1 MVSIIIPVY
10 NAESFLEKA
19 VESVFRQ
26 SYKDWEIILIDDGS
40 TDSSGIICDSL
51 ANQHDNIKVAHISN
65 GGQSHAR
72 NHGLDMAEGSHII
85 FLDADDILP
94 PDTLKIT
101 YDCFL
106 KSGCDVVCGT
116 MQNFSEEDELKSV
129 DRSPSEALTGNNYF
143 RMLSPEDAML
153 DILYQKRLDNS
164 VCGKLFTARIWKELR
179 FREGTGY
186 EDLDAICPAI
196 MRANRVAVL
205 KDWHLYFYRQ
215 HQGSYIHTFN
225 LRRCDVL
232 DVTRRLTA
240 TMESHYPRLAPAAR
254 SRELSANF
262 NMLTLLAANST
273 SPEARALSDRCWIR
287 IKELRG
293 ESLRNPSVRLKNK
306 IGIVCTYIG
315 GRRLVEILGKALCR

>member
-196 MRANRVAVL
+196 MRANR
-205 KDWHLYFYRQ
+205 
-215 HQGSYIHTFN
+215 N
-225 LRRCDVL
+225 
-232 DVTRRLTA
+232 
-240 TMESHYPRLAPAAR
+240 
-254 SRELSANF
+254 
-262 NMLTLLAANST
+262 
-273 SPEARALSDRCWIR
+273 
-287 IKELRG
+287 
-293 ESLRNPSVRLKNK
+293 
-306 IGIVCTYIG
+306 IGDI
-315 GRRLVEILGKALCR
+315 

>member
-205 KDWHLYFYRQ
+205 KDCHLYFYRQ

-240 TMESHYPRLAPAAR
+240 TMEIG
-254 SRELSANF
+254 
-262 NMLTLLAANST
+262 
-273 SPEARALSDRCWIR
+273 RAH
-287 IKELRG
+287 
-293 ESLRNPSVRLKNK
+293 V
-306 IGIVCTYIG
+306 
-315 GRRLVEILGKALCR
+315 

>member
-1 MVSIIIPVY
+1 
-10 NAESFLEKA
+10 
-19 VESVFRQ
+19 
-26 SYKDWEIILIDDGS
+26 
-40 TDSSGIICDSL
+40 
-51 ANQHDNIKVAHISN
+51 
-65 GGQSHAR
+65 
-72 NHGLDMAEGSHII
+72 
-85 FLDADDILP
+85 
-94 PDTLKIT
+94 
-101 YDCFL
+101 
-106 KSGCDVVCGT
+106 

-205 KDWHLYFYRQ
+205 KDCHLYFYRQ